1 MALNKTIH
9 TYKHENSYF
18 TLATCCNALK
28 EKERTC
34 FQSDHKV
41 APNTDG
47 QFCFCGLTVCEKPRI
62 KAHKERRQA
71 EPSPT
76 HECRKKK
83 GVNLNVTLPSRKFFI
98 SQVFSHS
105 HKCMAA
111 AIIF

>member
-28 EKERTC
+28 ENERTC

-71 EPSPT
+71 ELSPT
-76 HECRKKK
+76 HECRKK
-83 GVNLNVTLPSRKFFI
+83 GSKF
-98 SQVFSHS
+98 
-105 HKCMAA
+105 KCH
-111 AIIF
+111 FTK